1 MILSAGGK
9 IRAAA
14 VYDDAVRSL
23 AGRAFLVLWTVLVAC
38 SPRLHAQSVAA
49 RLGQMTL
56 EQKAGQLFVAWSLS
70 RASGDNHA
78 RLLRWVEEVG
88 LGGVILSLGTVEDAA
103 QLIPKLQDRAETP
116 LLLAGDFEGGVWFRL
131 DGATELG
138 NQMLV
143 GATRDAG
150 LAEAMG
156 RVTGEEARAL
166 GFHWVFAPVLDVNS
180 NPANPI
186 INVRSFGEQPALVSR
201 LGRAFARGV
210 RSAGLISCGKHFP
223 GHGDVASDS
232 HLELPTV
239 PGDAD
244 RLRDVELR
252 PFREAARDGLESVM
266 TGHLA
271 VPGLGERDD
280 VPATL
285 SKRILG
291 DVLRGELGFTG
302 LVVTDALDMGG
313 VKNALPAEEVAV
325 RALLAG
331 ADVLLMPPDPL
342 AARTAVVAAVTAGRV
357 PQARLD
363 DAVRRILEMKQRVGL
378 LDGGGRTAVNWRDQ
392 LQQPAAVALAK
403 TLAARG
409 PVLVRDRGEAAR
421 KVLGAGD
428 GQTLLVT
435 LVDQDEGQG
444 ATFARALDGPVAVD
458 HGGSVRLSNASS
470 TQQVS
475 EAVAEI
481 KAASNVVVAVYVK
494 VREFT
499 GGLAVPA
506 NLQPVLDA
514 LTESQQVVLVSF
526 GNPYLAQ
533 SVPEADAYVAAF
545 TRTQHV
551 QRAVAAALR
560 GRGRLVGRL
569 PVSIPGVAPVGAGV
583 SLRPPSQGDAIDDKL
598 QARLQRELD
607 AAVAAR
613 AFPGAVCVV
622 ARFGRVIARVAAGR
636 LDYEADAPPARAD
649 TRYDLA
655 SLTKVCA
662 TTPAVLALVA
672 DGKVALDDP
681 VQKWVPSFRGAGKEA
696 VTVRH
701 LLAHRGAVPAW
712 NDFYRDLRGKD
723 AVLAAAAAADLVDE
737 PGVAEVYSD
746 LGFMLLADV
755 VEAAAGEPF
764 DAFVA
769 RRVSDPLQTGAV
781 FAPTSAPAIDAAP
794 TERDVWRGRVVQ
806 GHVHDENAF
815 AMGGVAGHAG
825 LFATADGVS
834 RYACSLLAGGAP
846 VLSRALVE
854 AATRRV
860 DGSASGSRGLGFA
873 LLEGPS
879 WAGTDVPRGA
889 FGHTGFTGTSI
900 WCSPL
905 HDVSV
910 VLLSNRVHPNRS
922 NRKITDVR
930 RRVHDAVIKWL
941 D

>member
-1 MILSAGGK
+1 
-9 IRAAA
+9 
-14 VYDDAVRSL
+14 
-23 AGRAFLVLWTVLVAC
+23 
-38 SPRLHAQSVAA
+38 
-49 RLGQMTL
+49 MTL
-56 EQKAGQLFVAWSLS
+56 EQKAGQLFVSWSLS
-70 RASGDNHA
+70 RPSGDNHA
-78 RLLRWVEEVG
+78 QLLQWVEEVG
-88 LGGVILSLGTVEDAA
+88 LGGVILSLGTVGDAA
-103 QLIPKLQDRAETP
+103 QLIPKLQERAEIP

-131 DGATELG
+131 EGATELG

-143 GATRDAG
+143 GATEDAG

-201 LGRAFARGV
+201 LGRAFASGV

-223 GHGDVASDS
+223 GHGDVSSDS

-239 PGDAD
+239 PGDAA

-271 VPGLGERDD
+271 VPGLGERAD

-285 SKRILG
+285 SARILG
-291 DVLRGELGFTG
+291 DVLRDELRFKG

-313 VKNALPAEEVAV
+313 VKDALPAGEVAV

-342 AARTAVVAAVTAGRV
+342 AARSAVVAAVTAGRV
-357 PQARLD
+357 PAARLD
-363 DAVRRILEMKQRVGL
+363 DAVRRILEMKRRVGL
-378 LDGGGRTAVNWRDQ
+378 LGGGGRTAVDWRDQ
-392 LQQPAAVALAK
+392 MKQPAAVALAE

-421 KVLGAGD
+421 KVLRAGD

-444 ATFARALDGPVAVD
+444 AAFASAIDGPVAVKRA
-458 HGGSVRLSNASS
+458 GSIRLSNASS

-475 EAVAEI
+475 DAVAKI
-481 KAASNVVVAVYVK
+481 ASAENVVVAVYVK

-506 NLQPVLDA
+506 NLQPVLA
-514 LTESQQVVLVSF
+514 VLTEEQRVVLVSF
-526 GNPYLAQ
+526 GNPYLVQA
-533 SVPEADAYVAAF
+533 VPRADAYVAAF
-545 TRTQHV
+545 TRTEHV

-560 GRGRLVGRL
+560 GQGTLVGRL
-569 PVSIPGVAPVGAGV
+569 PVSIPGVAAVGAGL
-583 SLRPPSQGDAIDDKL
+583 SLRPLFRGDARDDEL
-598 QARLQRELD
+598 QARLQGELD
-607 AAVAAR
+607 GAVAAR

-622 ARFGRVIARVAAGR
+622 TRRGQVVARVTAGR
-636 LDYEADAPPARAD
+636 LRYEADSPPVRAD
-649 TRYDLA
+649 TFYDLA

-672 DGKVALDDP
+672 DGKVSLDDP
-681 VQKWVPSFRGAGKEA
+681 VQKWLPAFRGAGKEA

-701 LLAHRGAVPAW
+701 LLTHRAGMPSWAS
-712 NDFYRDLRGKD
+712 FYKELRGKH
-723 AVLAAAAAADLVDE
+723 AVLAAAAAQELVNE
-737 PGVAEVYSD
+737 VGSVEVYSD
-746 LGFMLLADV
+746 LGFMLLAAV

-769 RRVSDPLQTGAV
+769 RRVSGPMQTAAV
-781 FAPTSAPAIDAAP
+781 FAPTSAPPIAAAP
-794 TERDVWRGRVVQ
+794 TERDAWRGHVVR

-834 RYACSLLAGGAP
+834 RYAASLLAGGGP
-846 VLSRALVE
+846 VLPRALVE
-854 AATRRV
+854 AATRPMGGV
-860 DGSASGSRGLGFA
+860 ASGARGLGFA
-873 LLEGPS
+873 LLERSS
-879 WAGTDVPRGA
+879 WAGSDVPSGA

-900 WCSPL
+900 WCSPR

-910 VLLSNRVHPNRS
+910 VLLSNRVHPNRE
-922 NRKITDVR
+922 NRRITDAR
-930 RRVHDAVIKWL
+930 RRVHDAVIEWL
-941 D
+941 DW